1 MVLDGIRKVNLMCR
15 IGKKGKEVSELNG
28 KLKFKISSCGG
39 VRRLLSKSLRS
50 QSCIR
55 FLEPFNSACAMDGDK
70 ASVGCRRSKR
80 KRVLLDDGGVGKTKP
95 PYFSS
100 FENSVVEGYQSVGQS
115 SCRRRIAFRNSLLG
129 NVPISGGFDSN
140 LTTQEHALLDITN
153 QLSFVG
159 GLNTVQR
166 KQAHVCQD
174 SSDNIA
180 DKTLIS
186 EVGKHNVLDLK
197 HVTEVVP
204 AVRMMNSPQRNQAHG
219 FEDTS
224 NHSEICLV
232 NTIDTKELSLN
243 YEVGKDSLLDV
254 QHVTQVSQYR
264 HHDPKLSGLRGSA
277 NVFRESEIQRY
288 ILESRQQV
296 ERIMSTLPD
305 SNEQSSRIYAS
316 HERNKDGR
324 NIGCDCVGLDQVVE
338 VVDNRAGCCVV
349 ISPRKGQKV
358 STGAG
363 NQIVC
368 DLSKK
373 LMDGKGA
380 CAAVHDDESYRDE
393 GVIGT
398 SGCLT
403 NLRNLHSPLSLVKG
417 RKLHYKSL
425 KKILAEI
432 SERSTKDTEV
442 VVEDI
447 DSVRLDKRKRQQ
459 CVVQG
464 GKEKVAKDVYNIGA
478 DSVHS
483 REEIN
488 ESGHEQMRC
497 VEVSYIS
504 EVNPNQVKSNI
515 LSGAS
520 GEEEDELQEVIVQN
534 LKEMIDMY
542 NPIAKV
548 FRMARDRLQGQVVDD
563 LKLRLIRKR
572 SKDSRM
578 YNLPM

>member
-1 MVLDGIRKVNLMCR
+1 MFKQSLR

-39 VRRLLSKSLRS
+39 VQRLLSKSLLC

-55 FLEPFNSACAMDGDK
+55 FLELFNSACAMDGDK
-70 ASVGCRRSKR
+70 AYVGCRRSKR

-95 PYFSS
+95 PFFSS
-100 FENSVVEGYQSVGQS
+100 SENSVVEGYQSVGQS

-180 DKTLIS
+180 DKTLIP

-197 HVTEVVP
+197 HVIEVVP
-204 AVRMMNSPQRNQAHG
+204 AVRMINSPQRNQDHG

-224 NHSEICLV
+224 NDSEICLV
-232 NTIDTKELSLN
+232 NTIDSKELSLN

-254 QHVTQVSQYR
+254 QHVTQ
-264 HHDPKLSGLRGSA
+264 
-277 NVFRESEIQRY
+277 
-288 ILESRQQV
+288 
-296 ERIMSTLPD
+296 
-305 SNEQSSRIYAS
+305 
-316 HERNKDGR
+316 
-324 NIGCDCVGLDQVVE
+324 DQVVE
-338 VVDNRAGCCVV
+338 VVDNLAGCCVV

-373 LMDGKGA
+373 LMDGK
-380 CAAVHDDESYRDE
+380 
-393 GVIGT
+393 
-398 SGCLT
+398 
-403 NLRNLHSPLSLVKG
+403 
-417 RKLHYKSL
+417 
-425 KKILAEI
+425 
-432 SERSTKDTEV
+432 EV

-464 GKEKVAKDVYNIGA
+464 GKEKVDKGVSLKRKANENLFGVYNTGA

-488 ESGHEQMRC
+488 EPGHEQMRC

-504 EVNPNQVKSNI
+504 EVNPNQNI
-515 LSGAS
+515 GRS
-520 GEEEDELQEVIVQN
+520 
-534 LKEMIDMY
+534 LKEFTSMPQPQGEQFM
-542 NPIAKV
+542 NVRNLLIAEQLNFDNLQQENEFRTLHSSMTDEQRDV
-548 FRMARDRLQGQVVDD
+548 FDGIMSSITSGQG
-563 LKLRLIRKR
+563 IC
-572 SKDSRM
+572 
-578 YNLPM
+578 